1 MSGTKGESII
11 GIISLSLLPNFSE
24 LLIELK
30 NKYSLQ
36 DVVEVI
42 RGEIYGRKQ
51 YGIDVR
57 KN

>member
-1 MSGTKGESII
+1 LSGTKGESII

-51 YGIDVR
+51 Y
-57 KN
+57 